1 MPATRR
7 LSPLAADGL
16 MLLAALIWGSGF
28 IAQRL
33 GAEHLDAFA
42 FTGLRFALGAAL
54 LGPWVIARGLD
65 RAHLV
70 AGLVTGGVMAT
81 AALFQQWGLQTTTAG
96 NGAFI
101 TSLYVIIVP
110 FLGLA
115 LGQHIRPNVWVAV
128 ALALVGMWYLC
139 IDSDFTYNRGD
150 PIVFVCAV
158 GWAFHLVVVGRYSP
172 TLDPLRYAFLQ
183 FAVTGVVALALSATF
198 NPPSVEQVVAAKW
211 ALIFSGVLAVCV
223 AFSLQMIAQRTAPPT
238 HAAIIL
244 SLESVFGMV
253 CGAIFLKEAITG
265 RKIFGAALM
274 FVAMVLAQMGPS
286 SKSLPAAKGDEPA
299 Q

>member
-1 MPATRR
+1 VPATRR

-42 FTGLRFALGAAL
+42 FTGLRFALGAL
-54 LGPWVIARGLD
+54 LLLPWIVTRGLD

-70 AGLVTGGVMAT
+70 AGLVTGVIMAT
-81 AALFQQWGLQTTTAG
+81 AAIFQQWGLQYTTAG

-101 TSLYVIIVP
+101 TSLYVVIVP

-115 LGQHIRPNVWVAV
+115 LGQHIRRTVWLAV
-128 ALALVGMWYLC
+128 VLAVVGMWFLC
-139 IDSDFTYNRGD
+139 VREGLSYNRGD

-158 GWAFHLVVVGRYSP
+158 GWAMHLIVVGRYSP
-172 TLDPLRYAFLQ
+172 KLDPLRYAFLQ
-183 FAVTGVVALALSATF
+183 FAVTGAVALVLSGIL
-198 NPPSVEQVVAAKW
+198 NPPSVGAIVASAW
-211 ALIFSGVLAVCV
+211 PLAFSGVFAVCV

-253 CGAIFLKEAITG
+253 FGWYFLNEEITG
-265 RKIFGAALM
+265 RNLFGAALM
-274 FVAMVLAQMGPS
+274 FVAMVLAQIGPS
-286 SKSLPAAKGDEPA
+286 TSSVSAAKGDEPT